1 MLEEN
6 HDLAHEL
13 PEYKE
18 AIHNLK
24 MSDNHFKKLFGEYD
38 DVNKEVLRIEK
49 GVEAASDERLEELK
63 KQRLALKDE
72 MLEMLQ
78 SAAA

>member
-24 MSDNHFKKLFGEYD
+24 MSDNHFKKLFDEYD

-49 GVEAASDERLEELK
+49 GVDAASDERLEELK